1 MDTTGWFHEDTLG
14 LNDCSLRPLCA
25 VLWRHPMLLWMEV
38 VFLDVLMVEQLKTA
52 KNIQKHPWF
61 LGVFGWNHDLVT
73 LMLTPLGQQVP
84 AAIIDCCRTPQR
96 AKKVNRPILGIW
108 NWWFGLKFQACLD
121 GSESEHSNSYAWDS
135 ASATRVKAR
144 AKRRLV
150 VTPSHSCRLV
160 VTGRVV
166 STCFTWSPNDPCST
180 KGPRGGGVG
189 EPAVSWWPPLVW
201 SKPWSPV
208 TIVSMYCHEISL

>member
-1 MDTTGWFHEDTLG
+1 M
-14 LNDCSLRPLCA
+14 
-25 VLWRHPMLLWMEV
+25 M
-38 VFLDVLMVEQLKTA
+38 
-52 KNIQKHPWF
+52 I
-61 LGVFGWNHDLVT
+61 VT
-73 LMLTPLGQQVP
+73 LLLTPLGQQVP
-84 AAIIDCCRTPQR
+84 PAIIDCRTPQR

-135 ASATRVKAR
+135 ASATRAKAR

-166 STCFTWSPNDPCST
+166 STCFTCLGWSPNDPCST

-201 SKPWSPV
+201 SKPWFPV
-208 TIVSMYCHEISL
+208 TIVSIYCHELSL